1 MLYQIWTSVIFLINV
16 NPDFQW
22 PYEFELSLIKL
33 RYAINKYALHELC
46 EPSNNYDM
54 CKKLKWSGWQLLQ
67 TLVTRLMEINRIKV

>member
-46 EPSNNYDM
+46 EPSNNYDI
-54 CKKLKWSGWQLLQ
+54 CAKNLSDQGGNYYRLWS
-67 TLVTRLMEINRIKV
+67 LVWWK